1 MADMPSHKDALDIA
15 WATIAGESPRTLA
28 INSGSALQPG
38 KKVLQL
44 RLIDRECSIDLDA
57 RTIRWETDKLGAFG
71 LHLQILVLH
80 YLAGSGKAQLANRLA
95 TFRDFEGGAIY
106 YPAFKA
112 RSIDM
117 VVREFGTKPD
127 ILRHIGDVLRA
138 GSSGIGTVGLNVDF
152 FPKFPIVVVLWEG
165 DDEVPA
171 SANILFDA
179 NAGKILATED
189 LSVAAGAL
197 VRRLVDISRK

>member
-1 MADMPSHKDALDIA
+1 MADMPSHKDARELAWMAVAHEKPQSIA
-15 WATIAGESPRTLA
+15 T
-28 INSGSALQPG
+28 NSGATLHPG

-44 RLIDRECSIDLDA
+44 RLIDRECLIDRDA
-57 RTIRWETDKLGAFG
+57 RTIRWASDKQGEIG
-71 LHLQILVLH
+71 LHLQIIVLH
-80 YLAGSGKAQLANRLA
+80 YLAGSGNAQLANRLA

-117 VVREFGTKPD
+117 IVKEFGAKAE
-127 ILRHIGDVLRA
+127 ILKHIGDVIRA
-138 GSSGIGTVGLNVDF
+138 EPSGIGTVGLKVDF

-165 DDEVPA
+165 DEEIPA

-179 NAGKILATED
+179 NAGKILPTED
-189 LSVAAGAL
+189 LSVASGVL